1 MSAIS
6 DHVSSVIDQSM
17 SQQACDRSSVDY
29 KHLLACFGRVGWN
42 SSSSTMKLGVVAL
55 GCLCLLAVVS
65 AEVLFEEKF
74 DGEQLLRS
82 ERQASQH
89 F

>member
-1 MSAIS
+1 M
-6 DHVSSVIDQSM
+6 
-17 SQQACDRSSVDY
+17 R
-29 KHLLACFGRVGWN
+29 
-42 SSSSTMKLGVVAL
+42 LGVVAL

-74 DGEQLLRS
+74 DGEQALCRGR
-82 ERQASQH
+82 EASQH